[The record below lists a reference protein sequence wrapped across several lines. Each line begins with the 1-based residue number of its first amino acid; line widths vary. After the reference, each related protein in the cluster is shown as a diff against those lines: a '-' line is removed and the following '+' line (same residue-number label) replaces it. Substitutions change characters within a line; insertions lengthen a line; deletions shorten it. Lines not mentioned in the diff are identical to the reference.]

1 MEIILYIASGLIAG
15 IVIGFLAA
23 KSRSARLEASNTLL
37 TDSLNVANAELLNLR
52 NEVIKL
58 NSELSAT
65 NADFSNL
72 EKKLKDQEQ
81 EFHNLANTILKNATK
96 ELAETN
102 KEKLNSVLDPLQ
114 KKILDFEKKV
124 EDVYYKEAGERNI
137 LKGEINKLVELN
149 KTISKDAENLANA
162 LKGDKKKQGD
172 WGEVRLELLLQKAGL
187 KENIHYSK
195 QQSLTDDEGKTRR
208 LDFIINLPDEKSLI
222 IDSKVSLNDY
232 TNYFNSDSEEEKKL
246 YLRNHISCIY
256 NHITD
261 LSSKNYHELYGIN
274 SPEYVL
280 MYIPIEPAFYLA
292 VENDNDLFLWALEK
306 KNIVLVTT
314 TTLLATL
321 STISFIW
328 SQENQKRNV
337 LEIAKQSGALY
348 DKFVG
353 FVNDL
358 VDIGDK
364 LESTRKSYTDAMKKL
379 TEGSGN
385 LVKRVENIKQLGAKT
400 SKTLDRRILDRSLE
414 SGNEDDELKLINTE

>member
-58 NSELSAT
+58 NSELSAA